1 LRERRE
7 DIAPLAKHFLESA
20 AHELDLP
27 RKQFAPAALQALG
40 KREFPGNVRE
50 LENLCRRLAVIA
62 PGAQIR
68 REDLDAQSSPTQMSA
83 AENWEAALRDW
94 AERQLAQGR
103 AGLHAHA
110 REKFERALLDAA
122 LAAHGG
128 HRQKAAAALGLGRNT
143 LTRKLGSS
151 RSSRDKDSR

>member
-1 LRERRE
+1 
-7 DIAPLAKHFLESA
+7 
-20 AHELDLP
+20 
-27 RKQFAPAALQALG
+27 LG

-68 REDLDAQSSPTQMSA
+68 REDLDAQSAATDTSG
-83 AENWEAALRDW
+83 AENWEAALREW
-94 AERQLAQGR
+94 AQGQLAHGR
-103 AGLHAHA
+103 PGLYAHA
-110 REKFERALLDAA
+110 REKFERALFDAA

-128 HRQKAAAALGLGRNT
+128 HRQRAAAALGLGRNT

-151 RSSRDKDSR
+151 RKSRGKESK